1 MVDFVQIGLV
11 LVAAGLG
18 ILAVSA
24 LTKRKK
30 EEGTRVQGGGVVLIG
45 PIPIIFGS
53 DARWA
58 TIAIVLAIVLVV
70 LTIILNVI
78 L

>member
-1 MVDFVQIGLV
+1 MVDLIQIGLV
-11 LVAAGLG
+11 VVLAGLG
-18 ILAVSA
+18 ILVASMFSN
-24 LTKRKK
+24 RKK

-58 TIAIVLAIVLVV
+58 TIAIALAIVLVV
-70 LTIILNVI
+70 LTIILKVV
-78 L
+78 